1 MGNVT
6 SFAGNGLTSK
16 LNRPWFCPQWTA
28 ACAGIYNSHSEV
40 FGAARDSAALR
51 LRRKVNN
58 WKGLGPSP
66 GQDFSQRY
74 APYACRTDNFLNPS
88 AKNASALF
96 AKAMALPRAI
106 KTAFTLE
113 SRRQIC
119 NMQAQGPCRRRRQFE
134 LQMSS
139 RTPIPRDRP
148 FTFSPQH
155 FNFSFHTVP
164 TELIRLAFCLSA
176 RRTGLLCR
184 QGTSARAVA
193 GRPLADENRRAM
205 VLHGNK
211 RRNLCNL

>member
-16 LNRPWFCPQWTA
+16 LNRPWFCLQWTA

-119 NMQAQGPCRRRRQFE
+119 NMQAQGPCGVAVNLSCKCRPALLYRAIAPSHFRHSILTFHFT
-134 LQMSS
+134 LS
-139 RTPIPRDRP
+139 RP
-148 FTFSPQH
+148 S
-155 FNFSFHTVP
+155 
-164 TELIRLAFCLSA
+164 
-176 RRTGLLCR
+176 
-184 QGTSARAVA
+184 
-193 GRPLADENRRAM
+193 
-205 VLHGNK
+205 
-211 RRNLCNL
+211 